1 MTNPIDI
8 TAENLIK
15 KSVDTS
21 RVNPEQSADKLLAN
35 TIKQLFGDMDPDKVC
50 LAAIEQSVQA
60 KLESIRRD
68 SMAKQSEF
76 EHIGQLDLEGFSVDE
91 HKIPKAM
98 KTRSVAEVDDW
109 MQSRAQI
116 ELENAEELRKAY
128 EAQQNKANRFQQ
140 WAYATKT
147 VRIAVERMGLDP
159 TVISYEQAINKAKT
173 ANPSNQALLSPK
185 TKQPMRPMRPT
196 DGDLPNA
203 PY

>member
-1 MTNPIDI
+1 MNNIDI

-21 RVNPEQSADKLLAN
+21 RVTPEQSADKLLAN
-35 TIKQLFGDMDPDKVC
+35 TIKQLFGDMEPVDVC
-50 LAAIEQSVQA
+50 FAAIEQSIQA

-76 EHIGQLDLEGFSVDE
+76 EQIGQLDLDGFLVDE

-98 KTRSVAEVDDW
+98 KTQSVAEVDDW

-128 EAQQNKANRFQQ
+128 EAQQNKSNRFQQ

-147 VRIAVERMGLDP
+147 VRVAVERMGLDP
-159 TVISYEQAINKAKT
+159 QVITYEQAINKAKT
-173 ANPSNQALLSPK
+173 ANPGDQALPSSK
-185 TKQPMRPMRPT
+185 TKQPVRTVRPT
-196 DGDLPNA
+196 DGDRPNT